1 VFPTLRLQPF
11 DRLIIVGTNLRRR
24 SDSMLQR
31 SFNRR
36 NTLAA
41 CVPSR
46 VRSFGFIVT
55 PVRRE
60 APTHRKC
67 NSKTISTETRK
78 LLAALGFQPRTFTSL
93 SSPSGL
99 TEFTA
104 RCMDVTPRLDR
115 LMIYLGHSGDPCRD
129 TLVARST
136 SLSVRYQTNLTSV
149 STVVLLTTARVSR
162 RSTTLLTITH
172 RTSTQSST
180 QVEIA

>member
-1 VFPTLRLQPF
+1 MFPTLRLQPF

-136 SLSVRYQTNLTSV
+136 SLSVRLPDEPNLCFYRSPAHYRSRFAPKHYFTYDNSQNEHSV
-149 STVVLLTTARVSR
+149 
-162 RSTTLLTITH
+162 
-172 RTSTQSST
+172 QYPG
-180 QVEIA
+180 